1 MAANNKNN
9 GRTVTM
15 HLRDDVRED
24 TFRRDR
30 PRPRRLCLCLGRRGC
45 GVEDVHRREHSQKSS
60 KNNSHRR

>member
-1 MAANNKNN
+1 
-9 GRTVTM
+9 M

-30 PRPRRLCLCLGRRGC
+30 PRPRRLCLCLRRRGR
-45 GVEDVHRREHSQKSS
+45 GVEDVHRRERSQKSS